1 MAFVCGSGIAET
13 TTTTGTGSYALGGAV
28 SGYLAFSSAVALSD
42 TTFYRCDNGS
52 GTWEVGIGTRS
63 GSATLT
69 RDTILK
75 TSSGGTSAINWGA
88 GTKTITCVYPGE
100 SVVAKNRSNTFT
112 ADQYFNAKKLYLNAA
127 GDSWIVGGVSTGTEY
142 IDVIVDGEWI
152 GRWTTAG
159 LRIVSDNA
167 DANAEPQLILDR
179 NSASPADDDV
189 IGKVYFRGRDS
200 GDNSCDYATIRGE
213 AADVTDATEDG
224 RLVITTKVAGN
235 DVDSLTLDGATLFCE
250 DATSLFLMGKTASSG
265 ATAGV
270 ELEGSGILRVT
281 RSGANMATFNR
292 LASTGQVMTFQ
303 YANATKGTISVD
315 ASATTYAT
323 TSDERLKSDI
333 ADYRDGLDVVRA
345 LRPVEYAWIDEP
357 GSPREVGLIAQEVRE
372 VVPRAVSGSVQWD
385 PLNPLS
391 VDYGRLT
398 PWLIGA
404 VQTLADRCDRL
415 SAEVERLK
423 NGASE

>member
-1 MAFVCGSGIAET
+1 MAFKCGSGIAET

-42 TTFYRCDNGS
+42 TTFYRCDNGA

-75 TSSGGTSAINWGA
+75 TSAGGTSAINWGA
-88 GTKTITCVYPGE
+88 GTKTITCVLPGE
-100 SVVAKNRSNTFT
+100 SAVATNRNNVFT
-112 ADQYFNAKKLYLNAA
+112 EDQYFNAKKLYLNAA

-159 LRIVSDNA
+159 LRIISDNA

-189 IGKVYFRGRDS
+189 IGKIYFRARDS
-200 GDNSCDYATIRGE
+200 GGNSVDHATIRAE
-213 AADVTDATEDG
+213 SADVTDATEDG
-224 RLVITTKVAGN
+224 RLVFTTKVAGN
-235 DVDSLTLDGATLFCE
+235 DVDSLTIDGATLFCE
-250 DATSLFLMGKTASSG
+250 DTTAAVLIGKTASSG

-270 ELEGSGILRVT
+270 ELEGGGVLRVT

-292 LASTGQVMTFQ
+292 LASTGTVATFQ
-303 YANATKGTISVD
+303 YASATKGSISVD

-323 TSDERLKSDI
+323 TSDERLKEKI
-333 ADYRDGLDVVRA
+333 KRFVDGLAVIRA
-345 LRPVEYAWIDEP
+345 LEVVEYNWKDEP
-357 GSPREVGLIAQEVRE
+357 GAPREVGLLAQHTRKI
-372 VVPRAVSGSVQWD
+372 VPRVVSGSVEWD
-385 PLNPLS
+385 PLDPLS

-398 PWLIGA
+398 PWLISA

-415 SAEVERLK
+415 AAEV
-423 NGASE
+423 ASLRGDAE